1 MKGSAVIV
9 GAGIGGLAAGRAL
22 RAVGW
27 QVDILERAEGLP
39 RTGTALGMWP
49 EAIAALDALGLGE
62 QVRRRAVLQRGA
74 EFLRPDGRTFARVT
88 PQEAAYLISRPA
100 LHELLHDGTL
110 ESAVAWNSP
119 VVDLD
124 TLPAAD
130 LVVGADGINSQVRH
144 FVARRFSPPR
154 PLGTVAYRGTVPGSV
169 RSVTETWGSGLLFGI
184 TPQDSGTTNWFAC
197 VRDDVLA
204 EHDLKIDIRN
214 LLERLYGGWHPA
226 VTNVLAKVD
235 PDQVDRRPLYD
246 LAPLRSFVR
255 DRTVVLGDA
264 AHAMAPSAGRGAC
277 EALVDAVELANSLG
291 SADSVAEGLRDFDAR
306 RRLAAQRVVR
316 MSRQMNRLSTARR
329 FTRARNVAMGAVAR
343 LI

>member
-1 MKGSAVIV
+1 M
-9 GAGIGGLAAGRAL
+9 GAGIGGLATGRAL

-39 RTGTALGMWP
+39 HTGTALGMWP

-62 QVRRRAVLQRGA
+62 QVRRHAVPQRGA

-100 LHELLHDGTL
+100 LHELLHDSTL
-110 ESAVAWNSP
+110 ARAVTWNSP
-119 VVDLD
+119 VIDLD
-124 TLPAAD
+124 ALPAAD

-144 FVARRFSPPR
+144 FVAGRITPPR
-154 PLGTVAYRGTVPGSV
+154 PLGTVAYRGVVPGSV

-204 EHDLKIDIRN
+204 EHDLKMDVRK
-214 LLERLYGGWHPA
+214 LLEQLYEGWHPA
-226 VTNVLAKVD
+226 VTDVLAKVD
-235 PDQVDRRPLYD
+235 PDQVDRRSLHD
-246 LAPLRSFVR
+246 LAHLRSFVR

-264 AHAMAPSAGRGAC
+264 AHAMAPNAGRGAC
-277 EALVDAVELANSLG
+277 EALIDAVELANALG
-291 SADSVAEGLRDFDAR
+291 SADSVAEGLHDFDAR
-306 RRLAAQRVVR
+306 RRLPAQRVVR
-316 MSRQMNRLSTARR
+316 LSRRMNRLSTARR
-329 FTRARNVAMGAVAR
+329 FTGARNVAMSTVAR
-343 LI
+343 LV